1 MKPCKAL
8 LAGAAVTGCLAAGAA
23 WSQDRGPYVGGSLG
37 RSDMKDAC
45 EGVSISCDKTD
56 KAWKIFGGYQIN
68 RNFAAELAYTDLGE
82 TKAAG
87 TQGGVAVNGNVKA
100 KAWELAGIG
109 FMPLMRE
116 LSLYAKLG
124 IYHATT
130 DSNASAAVPGFATSG
145 SASGTNTDF
154 TVGFGVQVSILRN
167 LAARAEWQK
176 YNDVGSNNTGKTD
189 IDVLSAAVL
198 YRF

>member
-1 MKPCKAL
+1 MA
-8 LAGAAVTGCLAAGAA
+8 GCLAAGAA
-23 WSQDRGPYVGGSLG
+23 CSQDRGFYIGGSFG
-37 RSDMKDAC
+37 RSEMKDSCKA
-45 EGVSISCDKTD
+45 VTISCDKTD
-56 KAWKIFGGYQIN
+56 NAWKILGGYQFT
-68 RNFAAELAYTDLGE
+68 RSLAAELGYTDLGE
-82 TKAAG
+82 TKASG
-87 TQGGVAVNGNVKA
+87 VQGGVAVNGNVSA
-100 KAWELAGIG
+100 KALELVGVG
-109 FMPLMRE
+109 SMPLMQE

-124 IYHATT
+124 IYHGST
-130 DSNASAAVPGFATSG
+130 DSSASAAVPGFATSG

>member
-1 MKPCKAL
+1 
-8 LAGAAVTGCLAAGAA
+8 
-23 WSQDRGPYVGGSLG
+23 
-37 RSDMKDAC
+37 
-45 EGVSISCDKTD
+45 
-56 KAWKIFGGYQIN
+56 
-68 RNFAAELAYTDLGE
+68 
-82 TKAAG
+82 
-87 TQGGVAVNGNVKA
+87 
-100 KAWELAGIG
+100 
-109 FMPLMRE
+109 MPLMRE

-130 DSNASAAVPGFATSG
+130 DSNASAAVPGFSTSG
-145 SASGTNTDF
+145 SASSTNTDF

-176 YNDVGSNNTGKTD
+176 YNDVGGNNTGKTD

>member
-23 WSQDRGPYVGGSLG
+23 WSQDRGPYIGGSLG
-37 RSDMKDAC
+37 RSDMKDHC
-45 EGVSISCDKTD
+45 EGVAISCDKTD
-56 KAWKIFGGYQIN
+56 KAWKIFGGYQFN
-68 RNFAAELAYTDLGE
+68 RNLAAELAYTDLGE
-82 TKAAG
+82 TKASG
-87 TQGGVAVNGNVKA
+87 VQGGVAVNGNVSS
-100 KAWELAGIG
+100 KAWELSGIG

-124 IYHATT
+124 IYHAST
-130 DSNASAAVPGFATSG
+130 DSQASAAVPGFATSG
-145 SASGTNTDF
+145 SQSGTNTDF
-154 TVGFGVQVSILRN
+154 AVGFGVQVSILRN

-189 IDVLSAAVL
+189 VDVLSAGIL

>member
-8 LAGAAVTGCLAAGAA
+8 LAGAAMAGGLAAGAA
-23 WSQDRGPYVGGSLG
+23 WSQDRGFYIGGSLG
-37 RSDMKDAC
+37 RSEMKDSC
-45 EGVSISCDKTD
+45 KDVTISCDKTD
-56 KAWKIFGGYQIN
+56 KAWKIFGGYQFT
-68 RNFAAELAYTDLGE
+68 RSLAAELGYTDLGE
-82 TKAAG
+82 TKASG
-87 TQGGVAVNGNVKA
+87 VQGGVAVNGNVSSKA
-100 KAWELAGIG
+100 LELVGVGSMA
-109 FMPLMRE
+109 LMQE

-124 IYHATT
+124 IYHGST
-130 DSNASAAVPGFATSG
+130 DSSASAAVPGFAISG

-189 IDVLSAAVL
+189 VDVLSAAVL

>member
-1 MKPCKAL
+1 
-8 LAGAAVTGCLAAGAA
+8 V
-23 WSQDRGPYVGGSLG
+23 
-37 RSDMKDAC
+37 
-45 EGVSISCDKTD
+45 
-56 KAWKIFGGYQIN
+56 
-68 RNFAAELAYTDLGE
+68 
-82 TKAAG
+82 
-87 TQGGVAVNGNVKA
+87 QGGVAVNGNVSSKA
-100 KAWELAGIG
+100 LELVGVG
-109 FMPLMRE
+109 SMPLMQE

-124 IYHATT
+124 IYHGST
-130 DSNASAAVPGFATSG
+130 DSSASAAVPGFATSG